1 VKIFLATL
9 GSRGDNEPFRALAL
23 EASSAGH
30 EVFFAHTLDLAA
42 DPTAPYTDVVLPG
55 RISEVIANQGVSPLK
70 ALLNYRSVMKPLMD
84 GILDATT
91 QHIIDIKPDVV
102 VYHPKVVT
110 AATAAHSIG
119 AIALRA
125 EMVPMLNPTAEFA
138 PVGLPSWIPSSW
150 NKASYRL
157 IHASL
162 SAFNGKAKKL
172 ADVLGV
178 RQTEPDISLIPVSP
192 TLISPPADWPEDVV
206 ITGAWHIPQRGQLDE
221 ELAKF
226 LEFGPVL
233 YAGFGS
239 MRDSHGARRA
249 DTIVQAARSQGMR
262 VLLVTGWGGLEPSAL
277 HEAAPD
283 VLIRESVSHSE
294 VLPHCAVAI
303 HHGGSGTLH
312 AMVRAGVPSVI
323 MPFLGDQPW
332 WADHLHRQGLGPAAI
347 SAKTTDYRKVASA
360 IETARELRDVVQ
372 VAALAM
378 GSEDGLAEAVRVIEE
393 AEAGVHPFRAL

>member
-1 VKIFLATL
+1 MKIFLATL

-23 EASSAGH
+23 EASAAGH
-30 EVFFAHTLDLAA
+30 EVFFGHTLDLPA
-42 DPTAPYTDVVLPG
+42 DPQAPYTDVVLPG
-55 RISEVIANQGVSPLK
+55 RVSDVIADQGVSPLK

-91 QHIIDIKPDVV
+91 RHILDIKPDVV
-102 VYHPKVVT
+102 VYHPKVLT
-110 AATAAHSIG
+110 AATAAHSVG
-119 AIALRA
+119 AIAMRA
-125 EMVPMLNPTAEFA
+125 EMVPMLNPTSEFA
-138 PVGLPSWIPSSW
+138 PVGMPSWVPERW

-157 IHASL
+157 INAST
-162 SAFNGKAKKL
+162 SAFNGQAKKL
-172 ADVLGV
+172 ADALGV

-192 TLISPPADWPEDVV
+192 TLISPPQDWPDDVV
-206 ITGAWHIPQRGQLDE
+206 MTGAWHIPQRGELDE
-221 ELAKF
+221 ELAQF

-249 DTIVQAARSQGMR
+249 ETIVQAARSQGMR
-262 VLLVTGWGGLEPSAL
+262 VLLVTGWGGLEPSVL

-294 VLPHCAVAI
+294 VLPHCAVAL
-303 HHGGSGTLH
+303 HHGGSGTIH
-312 AMVRAGVPSVI
+312 AMIRAGVPSVI

-332 WADHLHRQGLGPAAI
+332 WADHLHRQGLGPAAV
-347 SAKTTDYRKVASA
+347 SAKTKDYRVVASA
-360 IETARELRDVVQ
+360 VEKALASRDRVQ

-378 GSEDGLAEAVRVIEE
+378 ESEDGLAEAVRVMEE
-393 AEAGVHPFRAL
+393 AEAGVHPFRSL

>member
-1 VKIFLATL
+1 MKIFLATL

-42 DPTAPYTDVVLPG
+42 DPTAPYTDVVFPG

-70 ALLNYRSVMKPLMD
+70 AILNYRSVMKPLMD

-102 VYHPKVVT
+102 VYHPKVLT

-138 PVGLPSWIPSSW
+138 PVGLPSWIPASW

-157 IHASL
+157 VNASL

-172 ADVLGV
+172 ADALGV

-221 ELAKF
+221 ELAQF

-239 MRDSHGARRA
+239 MKDSHGARRA

-332 WADHLHRQGLGPAAI
+332 WADRLHRQGLGPTAI

-372 VAALAM
+372 VAAFAM
-378 GSEDGLAEAVRVIEE
+378 ESEDGLAEAVRVIEE

>member
-1 VKIFLATL
+1 
-9 GSRGDNEPFRALAL
+9 
-23 EASSAGH
+23 
-30 EVFFAHTLDLAA
+30 
-42 DPTAPYTDVVLPG
+42 
-55 RISEVIANQGVSPLK
+55 
-70 ALLNYRSVMKPLMD
+70 M
-84 GILDATT
+84 
-91 QHIIDIKPDVV
+91 
-102 VYHPKVVT
+102 
-110 AATAAHSIG
+110 
-119 AIALRA
+119 
-125 EMVPMLNPTAEFA
+125 
-138 PVGLPSWIPSSW
+138 
-150 NKASYRL
+150 
-157 IHASL
+157 
-162 SAFNGKAKKL
+162 
-172 ADVLGV
+172 LGV

-221 ELAKF
+221 ELAQF

-239 MRDSHGARRA
+239 MKDSHGARRA

-360 IETARELRDVVQ
+360 IETARELRDVAQ

-378 GSEDGLAEAVRVIEE
+378 QSEDGLAEAVRVIEE

>member
-1 VKIFLATL
+1 MKILLATL

-42 DPTAPYTDVVLPG
+42 DPKAPYTDLVLPG
-55 RISEVIANQGVSPLK
+55 RISDVIADQGVSPVK
-70 ALLNYRSVMKPLMD
+70 ALLSYRSVMKPLMD
-84 GILDATT
+84 GILDASTE
-91 QHIIDIKPDVV
+91 HILQIKPDVV
-102 VYHPKVVT
+102 VYHPKVLT
-110 AATAAHSIG
+110 AATAAHSVG

-138 PVGLPSWIPSSW
+138 PVGMPSWIPASW

-157 IHASL
+157 VNASMN
-162 SAFNGKAKKL
+162 AFNGKAKKL
-172 ADVLGV
+172 ADLLGV

-192 TLISPPADWPEDVV
+192 TLISRPLDWPEDVV
-206 ITGAWHIPQRGQLDE
+206 MTGAWHTPQHRELDE
-221 ELAKF
+221 ELAQF

-239 MRDSHGARRA
+239 MKDSHGERRA
-249 DTIVQAARSQGMR
+249 DTIVQAARSLGMR

-277 HEAAPD
+277 HESAPD

-294 VLPHCAVAI
+294 VLPHCTVAI

-332 WADHLHRQGLGPAAI
+332 WADHLHRQGLGPNSV
-347 SAKTTDYRKVASA
+347 SAKTKDYRQVAAALEEA
-360 IETARELRDVVQ
+360 IGLTDVVQ
-372 VAALAM
+372 VASLAM
-378 GSEDGLAEAVRVIEE
+378 ASEDGLAEAVRVMEE

>member
-1 VKIFLATL
+1 MKILLVTL

-30 EVFFAHTLDLAA
+30 EVFFAHTLDLPA
-42 DPTAPYTDVVLPG
+42 DAKAPYTDLVLPG
-55 RISEVIANQGVSPLK
+55 RISDVIADQGVSPVK
-70 ALLNYRSVMKPLMD
+70 ALLSYRSVMKPLMD
-84 GILDATT
+84 GILDASTERIL
-91 QHIIDIKPDVV
+91 QIKPDVV
-102 VYHPKVVT
+102 VYHPKVLT
-110 AATAAHSIG
+110 GATAAHSVG

-138 PVGLPSWIPSSW
+138 PVGMPSWIPTSW
-150 NKASYRL
+150 NKASYGL
-157 IHASL
+157 VNASMN
-162 SAFNGKAKKL
+162 AFNGKAKKL
-172 ADVLGV
+172 ADLLGV

-192 TLISPPADWPEDVV
+192 TLISPPLDWPEDVV
-206 ITGAWHIPQRGQLDE
+206 MTGAWHTPQNGELDE
-221 ELAKF
+221 ELAQF

-239 MRDSHGARRA
+239 MKDSHGQRRA
-249 DTIVQAARSQGMR
+249 DTIVQAARSLGMR

-277 HEAAPD
+277 HESAPD

-294 VLPHCAVAI
+294 VLPHCTVAI

-332 WADHLHRQGLGPAAI
+332 WADHLHRQGLGPNSV
-347 SAKTTDYRKVASA
+347 SAKTKDYPKVAAALEEA
-360 IETARELRDVVQ
+360 IGLTDVVQ
-372 VAALAM
+372 VASLAM
-378 GSEDGLAEAVRVIEE
+378 ASEDGLAEAVRVMEE